1 MGAVRHG
8 AGPYPYPSPVG
19 DGRGALGDE
28 RDSLEVTVKGPVT
41 MSETRIER
49 DTMGEV
55 ALPADALY
63 GAQTQRA
70 VENFPISG
78 EPLPPELIRAIGL
91 VKLAAARVNRELGL
105 LDGDVAAAIEQGA
118 RAVANGELDDQFPID
133 VFQTGSG
140 TSSNM
145 NANEVVAAVASASLG
160 RRVHPNDEVNLG
172 QSSNDVIPTALHVA
186 AVLAIENE
194 LLPALRYLHE
204 TLAKKAVEFDDVL
217 KIGRTHLMDA
227 VPIRLGQEFS
237 GYARQIELAIGRIE
251 ATLPGLRELAIGGTA
266 VGTGLNTDR
275 EFGARM
281 ARELTALT
289 GTEFREA
296 ENHFEA
302 QASRDAYVFAA
313 GALTT
318 LAAALMK
325 IANDIR
331 LLASGPQ
338 AGLGELILPAIQPGS
353 SIMPGKVNPVI
364 SEAVIQVGAQVTGN
378 ALAITIGGQ
387 WGQLDLNVMLPM
399 MARNMLESIRLLAN
413 VSRVFVDKA
422 LSGLEANRARAE
434 SYVEGSI
441 SMATALNPL
450 IGYDNAAQ
458 LAKKSHATGR
468 TVRELAYEESGL
480 TREQVDAALHVRHQT
495 EPGATSGGGSGHGG

>member
-1 MGAVRHG
+1 M
-8 AGPYPYPSPVG
+8 
-19 DGRGALGDE
+19 E
-28 RDSLEVTVKGPVT
+28 EF
-41 MSETRIER
+41 RIER

-55 ALPADALY
+55 VLPASALY

-78 EPLPPELIRAIGL
+78 DPLPPELIHALGL

-105 LDGDVAAAIEQGA
+105 LDADVADAIEQAA
-118 RAVANGELDDQFPID
+118 RAVADGELDEQFPID

-145 NANEVVAAVASASLG
+145 NANEVIAAVASTELG

-172 QSSNDVIPTALHVA
+172 QSSNDVIPTTLHVA
-186 AVLAIENE
+186 AVLAIEYD
-194 LLPALRYLHE
+194 LLPALRGLHE
-204 TLAKKAVEFDDVL
+204 TLQAKAAEFDDVV

-237 GYARQIELAIGRIE
+237 GYARQIELASERIK

-266 VGTGLNTDR
+266 VGTGLNTHA
-275 EFGARM
+275 EFGARV
-281 ARELTALT
+281 ARELSELT
-289 GTEFREA
+289 GTAFREA

-302 QASRDAYVFAA
+302 QGARDAYVFTA
-313 GALTT
+313 GALTS

-364 SEAVIQVGAQVTGN
+364 CEAVIMVAAQVTGN
-378 ALAITIGGQ
+378 CQAIVIGGQ
-387 WGQLDLNVMLPM
+387 WGQLELNVMLPM
-399 MARNMLESIRLLAN
+399 MASNMLESIRLLAN
-413 VSRVFVDKA
+413 ASRVFVAKS
-422 LSGLEANRARAE
+422 LTGIEANRERAE
-434 SYVEGSI
+434 GYVESSI

-450 IGYDNAAQ
+450 IGYDNAAKI
-458 LAKKSHATGR
+458 AKKSHATGR
-468 TVRELAYEESGL
+468 TVRDLAYEESGL
-480 TREQVDAALHVRHQT
+480 TRDQVDEALHPHRQT
-495 EPGATSGGGSGHGG
+495 SPGGTGGSSG

>member
-1 MGAVRHG
+1 M
-8 AGPYPYPSPVG
+8 
-19 DGRGALGDE
+19 E
-28 RDSLEVTVKGPVT
+28 EF
-41 MSETRIER
+41 RIER

-55 ALPADALY
+55 VLPASALY

-78 EPLPPELIRAIGL
+78 DPLPPELIHALGL

-105 LDGDVAAAIEQGA
+105 LDADVADAIEQAA
-118 RAVANGELDDQFPID
+118 RAVADGELDEQFPID

-145 NANEVVAAVASASLG
+145 NANEVIAAVASTELG

-172 QSSNDVIPTALHVA
+172 QSSNDVIPTTLHVA
-186 AVLAIENE
+186 AVLAIEYD
-194 LLPALRYLHE
+194 LLPALRGLHE
-204 TLAKKAVEFDDVL
+204 TLQAKAAEFDDVV

-237 GYARQIELAIGRIE
+237 GYARQIELASERIK

-266 VGTGLNTDR
+266 VGTGLNTHA
-275 EFGARM
+275 EFGARV
-281 ARELTALT
+281 ARELSELT
-289 GTEFREA
+289 GTAFREA

-302 QASRDAYVFAA
+302 QGARDAYVFTA
-313 GALTT
+313 GALTS

-364 SEAVIQVGAQVTGN
+364 CEAVIMVAAQVTGN
-378 ALAITIGGQ
+378 CQAIVIGGQ
-387 WGQLDLNVMLPM
+387 WGQLELNVMLPM
-399 MARNMLESIRLLAN
+399 MASNMLESIRLLAN
-413 VSRVFVDKA
+413 ASRVFVAKS
-422 LSGLEANRARAE
+422 LTGIEANRERAE
-434 SYVEGSI
+434 GYVESSI

-450 IGYDNAAQ
+450 IGYDNAAKI
-458 LAKKSHATGR
+458 AKKSHATGH
-468 TVRELAYEESGL
+468 TVRDLAYEESGL
-480 TREQVDAALHVRHQT
+480 TRDQVDEALHPHRQT
-495 EPGATSGGGSGHGG
+495 IPGGTGGSSG

>member
-1 MGAVRHG
+1 MEIA
-8 AGPYPYPSPVG
+8 SM
-19 DGRGALGDE
+19 
-28 RDSLEVTVKGPVT
+28 T
-41 MSETRIER
+41 ETRVER

-55 ALPADALY
+55 VLPAKALY

-78 EPLPPELIRAIGL
+78 QPLPAEFIRALGL
-91 VKLAAARVNRELGL
+91 VKLAAARVNRKLGL
-105 LDGDVAAAIEQGA
+105 LPPEVAEAIEHAAQS
-118 RAVANGELDDQFPID
+118 VAGGELDGEFPID

-145 NANEVVAAVASASLG
+145 NANEVIAAVASAELG
-160 RRVHPNDEVNLG
+160 RKIHPNDEVNLG
-172 QSSNDVIPTALHVA
+172 QSSNDVIPAVLHIS
-186 AVLAIENE
+186 AVLAIEGE
-194 LLPALRYLHE
+194 LIPALRSLHDV
-204 TLAKKAVEFDDVL
+204 LVRKAEAFDDVV

-237 GYARQIELAIGRIE
+237 GYARQIELALERVE

-266 VGTGLNTDR
+266 VGTGLNTHPQ
-275 EFGARM
+275 FGAMM
-281 ARELTALT
+281 ARELSDLA
-289 GTEFREA
+289 GTDFREA

-302 QASRDAYVFAA
+302 QGSRDAYVFTA
-313 GALTT
+313 GALTA

-338 AGLGELILPAIQPGS
+338 AGLGELLLPAIQPGS

-364 SEAVIQVGAQVTGN
+364 SEVVIQVGAQVTGN
-378 ALAITIGGQ
+378 CQAITIGGQ

-399 MARNMLESIRLLAN
+399 MARNMLESVRLLAN
-413 VSRVFVDKA
+413 ASRVFVEKA
-422 LSGLEANRARAE
+422 LAGLEANREQAE
-434 SYVEGSI
+434 SYIEGSI

-450 IGYDNAAQ
+450 IGYDNAAKI
-458 LAKKSHATGR
+458 AKKSHASGR
-468 TVRELAYEESGL
+468 TVRQLAYEESGL
-480 TREQVDAALHVRHQT
+480 TREQVDEALHPQRQT
-495 EPGATSGGGSGHGG
+495 EPGTLG

>member
-1 MGAVRHG
+1 M
-8 AGPYPYPSPVG
+8 
-19 DGRGALGDE
+19 
-28 RDSLEVTVKGPVT
+28 T
-41 MSETRIER
+41 ETRVER

-55 ALPADALY
+55 RLPADALY

-78 EPLPPELIRAIGL
+78 QPLPPELIHALGL

-105 LDGDVAAAIEQGA
+105 LAPDVAAAIEAGA
-118 RAVANGELDDQFPID
+118 RAVADGELDAQFPID

-145 NANEVVAAVASASLG
+145 NANEVIAAVASKSLG

-186 AVLAIENE
+186 AVLGIERE

-204 TLAKKAVEFDDVL
+204 TLARKAEEFNDVV

-237 GYARQIELAIGRIE
+237 GYARQIELAIERIE

-266 VGTGLNTDR
+266 VGTGLNTHV
-275 EFGARM
+275 EFGARV

-296 ENHFEA
+296 ANHFEA
-302 QASRDAYVFAA
+302 QGARDAYVFTA
-313 GALTT
+313 GALNA

-378 ALAITIGGQ
+378 CLAITLGGQ

-413 VSRVFVDKA
+413 ASRVFVDKA
-422 LSGLEANRARAE
+422 LAGLEANRERAE
-434 SYVEGSI
+434 GYVERSI

-450 IGYDNAAQ
+450 IGYDNAAKI
-458 LAKKSHATGR
+458 AKKSHATGR

-480 TREQVDAALHVRHQT
+480 TREQIDEALHPHRQT
-495 EPGATSGGGSGHGG
+495 VPGTGVGGGVGG

>member
-1 MGAVRHG
+1 M
-8 AGPYPYPSPVG
+8 
-19 DGRGALGDE
+19 E
-28 RDSLEVTVKGPVT
+28 EF
-41 MSETRIER
+41 RIER

-55 ALPADALY
+55 VLPASALY

-78 EPLPPELIRAIGL
+78 DPLPPELIHALGL

-105 LDGDVAAAIEQGA
+105 LDADVANAIEQAA
-118 RAVANGELDDQFPID
+118 RAVADGEMDEQFPID

-145 NANEVVAAVASASLG
+145 NANEVIAAVASTELG

-172 QSSNDVIPTALHVA
+172 QSSNDVIPTTLHVA
-186 AVLAIENE
+186 AVLAIEYD
-194 LLPALRYLHE
+194 LLPALRGLHE
-204 TLAKKAVEFDDVL
+204 TLQAKAAEFDDVV

-237 GYARQIELAIGRIE
+237 GYARQIELASERIK

-266 VGTGLNTDR
+266 VGTGLNTHA
-275 EFGARM
+275 EFGARV
-281 ARELTALT
+281 ARELSELT
-289 GTEFREA
+289 GTAFREA

-302 QASRDAYVFAA
+302 QGARDAYVFTA
-313 GALTT
+313 GALSS

-364 SEAVIQVGAQVTGN
+364 CEAVIMVAAQVTGN
-378 ALAITIGGQ
+378 CQAIVIGGQ
-387 WGQLDLNVMLPM
+387 WGQLELNVMLPM
-399 MARNMLESIRLLAN
+399 MASNMLESIRLLAN
-413 VSRVFVDKA
+413 ASRVFVAKS
-422 LSGLEANRARAE
+422 LTGIEANRERAE
-434 SYVEGSI
+434 GYVESSI

-450 IGYDNAAQ
+450 IGYDNAAKI
-458 LAKKSHATGR
+458 AKKSHATGR
-468 TVRELAYEESGL
+468 TVRDLAYEESGL
-480 TREQVDAALHVRHQT
+480 TRDQVDEALHPHRQT
-495 EPGATSGGGSGHGG
+495 IPGGTGGSSG

>member
-1 MGAVRHG
+1 MTQTLSRSAQEAVSTHR
-8 AGPYPYPSPVG
+8 PR
-19 DGRGALGDE
+19 DTGRSTAM
-28 RDSLEVTVKGPVT
+28 T
-41 MSETRIER
+41 ETRVER

-55 ALPADALY
+55 VLPAKALY

-78 EPLPPELIRAIGL
+78 QPLPPEFIRALGL

-105 LDGDVAAAIEQGA
+105 LPPDVANAIERAA
-118 RAVANGELDDQFPID
+118 RAVANGELDGEFPID

-145 NANEVVAAVASASLG
+145 NANEVIAAVASAELG
-160 RRVHPNDEVNLG
+160 RRVHPNDQVNLG
-172 QSSNDVIPTALHVA
+172 QSSNDVIPAVLHIS

-194 LLPALRYLHE
+194 LIPALSLLHDV
-204 TLAKKAVEFDDVL
+204 LVRKAEEFDDVV

-237 GYARQIELAIGRIE
+237 GYARQIELAIERIE
-251 ATLPGLRELAIGGTA
+251 STLPGLRELAIGGTA
-266 VGTGLNTDR
+266 VGTGLNTHP

-281 ARELTALT
+281 ALELSDLT
-289 GTEFREA
+289 GTPFREA

-302 QASRDAYVFAA
+302 QGSRDAYVFTA
-313 GALTT
+313 GALAS

-325 IANDIR
+325 IANDVR

-338 AGLGELILPAIQPGS
+338 AGLGELVLPAIQPGS

-364 SEAVIQVGAQVTGN
+364 SEVVIQVGAQVTGN
-378 ALAITIGGQ
+378 SQAITIGGQ

-399 MARNMLESIRLLAN
+399 MARNMLESVRLLAN

-422 LSGLEANRARAE
+422 LVGLEANREQAE
-434 SYVEGSI
+434 GYIEGSI

-450 IGYDNAAQ
+450 IGYDNAAKI
-458 LAKKSHATGR
+458 AKKSHATGR

-480 TREQVDAALHVRHQT
+480 TREQVDEALHPHRQT
-495 EPGATSGGGSGHGG
+495 EPGTIDAAVSPPRLSAQD

>member
-1 MGAVRHG
+1 M
-8 AGPYPYPSPVG
+8 
-19 DGRGALGDE
+19 
-28 RDSLEVTVKGPVT
+28 T
-41 MSETRIER
+41 ETRVER

-55 ALPADALY
+55 VLPAKALY

-78 EPLPPELIRAIGL
+78 QPLPPEFIRALGL

-105 LDGDVAAAIEQGA
+105 LPPDVANAIERAA
-118 RAVANGELDDQFPID
+118 RAVANGELDGEFPID

-145 NANEVVAAVASASLG
+145 NANEVIAAVASAELG
-160 RRVHPNDEVNLG
+160 RRVHPNDQVNLG
-172 QSSNDVIPTALHVA
+172 QSSNDVIPAVLHIS
-186 AVLAIENE
+186 AVLAIESE
-194 LLPALRYLHE
+194 LIPALRLLHDV
-204 TLAKKAVEFDDVL
+204 LIRKAEEFDDVV

-237 GYARQIELAIGRIE
+237 GYARQIELAIERIE
-251 ATLPGLRELAIGGTA
+251 STLPGLRELAIGGTA
-266 VGTGLNTDR
+266 VGTGLNTHP

-281 ARELTALT
+281 ARQLSDLTE
-289 GTEFREA
+289 TEFREA
-296 ENHFEA
+296 GNHFEA
-302 QASRDAYVFAA
+302 QGSRDAYVFTA
-313 GALTT
+313 GALTA

-338 AGLGELILPAIQPGS
+338 AGLGELVLPAIQPGS

-364 SEAVIQVGAQVTGN
+364 SEVVIQVGAQVTGN
-378 ALAITIGGQ
+378 SQAITIGGQ

-399 MARNMLESIRLLAN
+399 MARNLLESVRLLAN
-413 VSRVFVDKA
+413 ASRVFVDRA
-422 LSGLEANRARAE
+422 LAGLEANREQAE
-434 SYVEGSI
+434 SYIEGSI

-450 IGYDNAAQ
+450 IGYDNAAKI
-458 LAKKSHATGR
+458 AKKSHATGR

-480 TREQVDAALHVRHQT
+480 TREQVDEALHPHRQT
-495 EPGATSGGGSGHGG
+495 EPGTIDTAFSPPRLSAQD